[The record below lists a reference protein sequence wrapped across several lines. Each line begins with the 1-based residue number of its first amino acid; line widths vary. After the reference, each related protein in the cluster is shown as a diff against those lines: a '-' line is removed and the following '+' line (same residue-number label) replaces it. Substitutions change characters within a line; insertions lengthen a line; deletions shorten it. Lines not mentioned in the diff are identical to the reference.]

1 MTVTCETDALGRA
14 PDIGRER
21 GLLGRALVSAGVIT
35 DEQLRSALALQQR
48 WNSRLGDVILAQR
61 GVPAQR
67 FYAIVAAHFGL
78 QFIDLVQ
85 QPPDPALLTPGDLD
99 SYAQRLVLPWRR
111 EDGVLVLAVADP
123 DPALFAWARAHYG
136 EDVRFVGTAKF
147 DIIWSLQRY
156 ADEQLTDNA
165 LNLLAA
171 HAPTYSA
178 RQVIT
183 RGQKFALWALAA
195 VMLVTLVLFPVP
207 GLIAVNVLVALGFL
221 ATFGLKL
228 LLVWFGSRHRIDIK
242 VTEDEVAALRD
253 DDLPVYTV
261 LVPMYKE
268 PEVLPILANA
278 LRKLDYPISK
288 LDVKLVLEADDLD
301 TIEAAKKLGLE
312 AFFEIIR
319 VPPSQPKTKPKAC
332 NYALH
337 FARGELLTIYDAE
350 DKPEPDQLKRVVAA
364 FRKAEKDVVC
374 IQARLNYYNADENWL
389 TRMFTLEYTLWFDFY
404 LPALE
409 YLRIP
414 IPLGGTSNHFRLDVL
429 RQVRAWDPY
438 NVTEDADLGVRL
450 IQNGYRVNVV
460 NSTTFEEANVSIPNW
475 IRQRSRW
482 LKGYMQTWLVHM
494 RDPVHLY
501 RSTGFKG
508 FWGFQFFVGGGFF
521 HRIGR
526 AGAVGVVRG
535 VGADRHLDVRAL
547 LPAVAG
553 GGLAGQS
560 AAGQCV
566 LHLHHAGCSVQT
578 RLLQAG
584 AVRTDGAVLLG
595 VAVDRRLQGSLA
607 ADPQSVLLG
616 EDHAWHQQAFG
627 KRAPRRTRRVSR
639 LRSVAR
645 AGCRRSSSPWWRCR
659 C

>member
-1 MTVTCETDALGRA
+1 M
-14 PDIGRER
+14 
-21 GLLGRALVSAGVIT
+21 
-35 DEQLRSALALQQR
+35 
-48 WNSRLGDVILAQR
+48 W
-61 GVPAQR
+61 
-67 FYAIVAAHFGL
+67 AIAAVLVAAIAAF
-78 QFIDLVQ
+78 
-85 QPPDPALLTPGDLD
+85 P
-99 SYAQRLVLPWRR
+99 
-111 EDGVLVLAVADP
+111 
-123 DPALFAWARAHYG
+123 
-136 EDVRFVGTAKF
+136 
-147 DIIWSLQRY
+147 IITL
-156 ADEQLTDNA
+156 
-165 LNLLAA
+165 
-171 HAPTYSA
+171 
-178 RQVIT
+178 IT
-183 RGQKFALWALAA
+183 
-195 VMLVTLVLFPVP
+195 
-207 GLIAVNVLVALGFL
+207 INVLVALGFL

-288 LDVKLVLEADDLD
+288 LDVKLVLEADDFD

-508 FWGFQFFVGGGFF
+508 FWGFQFFIGGNFF
-521 HRIGR
+521 IALGVPVMWTLCLISMLSGARIFDATFPPWLATISLVNLLLANAFFIYVTLVAAFKR
-526 AGAVGVVRG
+526 DYFKLAPY
-535 VGADRHLDVRAL
+535 AL
-547 LPAVAG
+547 TVPFYW
-553 GGLAGQS
+553 
-560 AAGQCV
+560 
-566 LHLHHAGCSVQT
+566 
-578 RLLQAG
+578 LLQSIAAYKG
-584 AVRTDGAVLLG
+584 LWQLIRNPFYWEKTTHGISKHSEQE
-595 VAVDRRLQGSLA
+595 RRA
-607 ADPQSVLLG
+607 AL
-616 EDHAWHQQAFG
+616 EE
-627 KRAPRRTRRVSR
+627 
-639 LRSVAR
+639 
-645 AGCRRSSSPWWRCR
+645 
-659 C
+659 